1 MNHFKFCIEEVMA
14 PNSNFTFTPGHLNFT
29 HGNNAQ
35 GILEFDMTTTNISI
49 IGPEIDSLFDPQM
62 FSYPQ
67 PCAYAISG
75 QYGFLPRLLYYLLL
89 VISLLLRKHDWLSA
103 GALTG
108 AMTYSA
114 SACVHAFALLL

>member
-1 MNHFKFCIEEVMA
+1 MA
-14 PNSNFTFTPGHLNFT
+14 EISNFTFPSGNLNLT
-29 HGNNAQ
+29 LGNNTL
-35 GILEFDMTTTNISI
+35 GILEFDMTKSNISL
-49 IGPEIDSLFDPQM
+49 IGPEIDTFFNAQS
-62 FSYPQ
+62 FSYRQ

-89 VISLLLRKHDWLSA
+89 TISLLLRNHDWLSA

>member
-1 MNHFKFCIEEVMA
+1 MDQDFNL
-14 PNSNFTFTPGHLNFT
+14 NSALGNLNLS
-29 HGNNAQ
+29 Q
-35 GILEFDMTTTNISI
+35 GEDGQEIISFSRTIVNISLV
-49 IGPEIDSLFDPQM
+49 GPEIDSFFDPQK

-89 VISLLLRKHDWLSA
+89 VISMFLRKHDWLSA
-103 GALTG
+103 GALAG